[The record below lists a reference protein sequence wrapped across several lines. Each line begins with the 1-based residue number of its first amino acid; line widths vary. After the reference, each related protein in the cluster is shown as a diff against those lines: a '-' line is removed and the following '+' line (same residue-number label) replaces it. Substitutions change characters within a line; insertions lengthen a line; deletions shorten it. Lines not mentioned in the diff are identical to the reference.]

1 MAKYKL
7 YGQVYE
13 LDNGLSPEQ
22 AKAQIDARLAKQR
35 NKTDRTMSRNLR
47 GYNIANTALGGAP
60 DFAVRKLFGDDVLKG
75 MKVATDVYVPESKQN
90 IDKFGTIIAG
100 GTVAAPVKLAKGAM
114 NLSKVNPSSVKSVM
128 ADSAILSGLLSSSE
142 GKSPAQVAQDV
153 ITGGLTGGVFKYGL
167 DKAGKA
173 LATRKL
179 SKGYK
184 PITPSEA
191 EDAVSAAYST
201 LDDFIGTSK
210 FETSPEVLEK
220 ALFKASKDPNL
231 GGVYSTTKLPE
242 SFKQITQLAEKFD
255 NIPGQQITQIFKQSP
270 ETSSRFEQIL
280 KKAVLDEIA
289 ETGDKGAQFKKLY
302 TNADNLFQRKKT
314 AEILSN
320 TLDETSGKMTGS
332 AVDTNPFTYLEQGG
346 TAVKQTANKAS
357 DIRNRIGMFDDGL
370 GDDVALKAFDK
381 ATNPTT
387 GVKTMQQIG
396 SLAPSGSSLGTVGG
410 VSLLS
415 LLAFPGSAP
424 LLLGGLGGATV
435 AKYAANKILKKGIGK
450 ATQGVLGNAPLQG
463 KLTSNQQNINADLAR
478 ILGTQLNPIRTK
490 DTDEE
495 PFDITKTPFY
505 TSRNK

>member
-13 LDNGLSPEQ
+13 LNNGLSPEQ

-128 ADSAILSGLLSSSE
+128 ADSAILSALLSNSE
-142 GKSPAQVAQDV
+142 GKSPAKVAQDA
-153 ITGGLTGGVFKYGL
+153 ITGGLSGGVFKLGL
-167 DKAGKA
+167 DKVGKV
-173 LATRKL
+173 LANRKL
-179 SKGYK
+179 NKGYK

-201 LDDFIGTSK
+201 LDDFIAQSK
-210 FETSPEVLEK
+210 FETSPEILEK
-220 ALFKASKDPNL
+220 ALLRASKDPNL

-242 SFKQITQLAEKFD
+242 SYKKITELAGKYD
-255 NIPGQQITQIFKQSP
+255 NISGQQITQIFKQSP

-289 ETGDKGAQFKKLY
+289 NSGDKGTQFTKLY
-302 TNADNLFQRKKT
+302 TNADKLFQRKET
-314 AEILSN
+314 AKMLSN
-320 TLDETSGKMTGS
+320 ALDETSGKMTGS
-332 AVDTNPFTYLEQGG
+332 AVDTNPFTYQEQGG

-370 GDDVALKAFDK
+370 GDPVALKAFDK
-381 ATNPTT
+381 ATKPPT

-450 ATQGVLGNAPLQG
+450 ATQGILGNAPRQG
-463 KLTSNQQNINADLAR
+463 KLSPKQQNINADLAR
-478 ILGTQLNPIRTK
+478 ILGPQINPIRT
-490 DTDEE
+490 TDEE

>member
-35 NKTDRTMSRNLR
+35 NVSPSNAILSRTLR
-47 GYNIANTALGGAP
+47 GYNIANTALGGLP
-60 DFAVRKLFGDDVLKG
+60 NYAVSKTFGDDKVEGIKTVTDAFVPKG
-75 MKVATDVYVPESKQN
+75 VQTF
-90 IDKFGTIIAG
+90 DKFGTIIGG

-114 NLSKVNPSSVKSVM
+114 NLSKVNPSSVKSVI

-142 GKSPAQVAQDV
+142 GKNPSKVAQDM

-167 DKAGKA
+167 DKAGKV
-173 LATRKL
+173 LATQKFK
-179 SKGYK
+179 KGYK

-201 LDDFIGTSK
+201 LDDFISTSK

-220 ALFKASKDPNL
+220 ALIRVSKDPTL
-231 GGVYSTTKLPE
+231 EGVYSTTKLPE
-242 SFKQITQLAEKFD
+242 SYKKIAELASKYD
-255 NIPGQQITQIFKQSP
+255 NIPGKQLKQIFKQSP

-289 ETGDKGAQFKKLY
+289 ETGDKGAQFTKLY
-302 TNADNLFQRKKT
+302 TNADKLFQRKET
-314 AEILSN
+314 AKILSDV
-320 TLDETSGKMTGS
+320 LDETSGKMTGK
-332 AVDTNPFTYLEQGG
+332 AADTNPTTYLEEGV
-346 TAVKQTANKAS
+346 TAVNLAANKAA

-370 GDDVALKAFDK
+370 SDDVALKTLDK
-381 ATNPTT
+381 AIKPGFVT
-387 GVKTMQQIG
+387 KTAQQVG
-396 SLAPSGSSLGTVGG
+396 SLSPSGANLGTVGG
-410 VSLLS
+410 LS
-415 LLAFPGSAP
+415 LLGLAAVTGGLP
-424 LLLGGLGGATV
+424 LMMTGLGGAAG
-435 AKYAANKILKKGIGK
+435 AKYAANKTFKKGIGK
-450 ATQGVLGNAPLQG
+450 TTQAILGNAPRQG
-463 KLTSNQQNINADLAR
+463 KLTPKQQNINADLAR
-478 ILGTQLNPIRTK
+478 ILGAGINTIPN
-490 DTDEE
+490 TDKE

>member
-100 GTVAAPVKLAKGAM
+100 GTIAAPVKLAKGAM

-142 GKSPAQVAQDV
+142 GKSPSKVAQDM

-167 DKAGKA
+167 DKAGKV
-173 LATRKL
+173 LATRKFK
-179 SKGYK
+179 KGYK

-201 LDDFIGTSK
+201 LDDFIVQSK

-220 ALFKASKDPNL
+220 ALIKVSKDPNL
-231 GGVYSTTKLPE
+231 DGVYSTTKLPE
-242 SFKQITQLAEKFD
+242 SYKKIAELAGKYD
-255 NIPGQQITQIFKQSP
+255 NIPGKQLKQIFKQSP

-289 ETGDKGAQFKKLY
+289 ETGDKGAQFTKLY
-302 TNADNLFQRKKT
+302 TNADNLFQRKVT
-314 AEILSN
+314 AKIVSDV
-320 TLDETSGKMTGS
+320 LDETSGKMTGS
-332 AVDTNPFTYLEQGG
+332 AVDTNPFTYMEQGG

-357 DIRNRIGMFDDGL
+357 DIRNAIDTFDNGL
-370 GDDVALKAFDK
+370 GDDVAREAFDK
-381 ATNPTT
+381 ATKPGTIT
-387 GVKTMQQIG
+387 KTAQQIG

-415 LLAFPGSAP
+415 LLAFPSSAP

-450 ATQGVLGNAPLQG
+450 TTQAILGNAPRQG
-463 KLTSNQQNINADLAR
+463 KLTPKQQNINADLAR
-478 ILGTQLNPIRTK
+478 ILGSGINAIPN
-490 DTDEE
+490 TDEE

>member
-167 DKAGKA
+167 DKAGKV

-179 SKGYK
+179 NKGYK

-201 LDDFIGTSK
+201 LDDFISTSK

-220 ALFKASKDPNL
+220 ALLKASKDPNL

-242 SFKQITQLAEKFD
+242 SFKEITQLAKKFD

-289 ETGDKGAQFKKLY
+289 KTGDKGAQFTKLY
-302 TNADNLFQRKKT
+302 TNADKLFQRKET
-314 AEILSN
+314 AKILSN
-320 TLDETSGKMTGS
+320 VLDETSGKMTGK
-332 AVDTNPFTYLEQGG
+332 AADTNPTTYLEEGV
-346 TAVKQTANKAS
+346 TAVNLTANKAA
-357 DIRNRIGMFDDGL
+357 DIRNRIGKFDDEL
-370 GDDVALKAFDK
+370 GDVVALKALDK
-381 ATNPTT
+381 AIKPPTS
-387 GVKTMQQIG
+387 VKTMQQIG
-396 SLAPSGSSLGTVGG
+396 SLSPSGANLGTVGG
-410 VSLLS
+410 LS
-415 LLAFPGSAP
+415 LLTLAAVTGGLP
-424 LLLGGLGGATV
+424 LMAAGLGGAAG
-435 AKYAANKILKKGIGK
+435 AKYAANKTFKRGIGK
-450 ATQGVLGNAPLQG
+450 ATQAIIGNAPRQG
-463 KLTSNQQNINADLAR
+463 KLTPKQQNINADLAR
-478 ILGTQLNPIRTK
+478 ILGPQINPIRT
-490 DTDEE
+490 TDEE